1 MTTLTSGVEIK
12 ALHAD
17 VKAVASDNPNGEF
30 EAILST
36 DALDRD
42 GESIAAGAFDP
53 LPKSIPIYHVHDW
66 REGAMPVGK
75 AEPFYDGTVLK
86 AKGTFAGTARAQEM
100 RSLVVDGIVD
110 SMSVGFINPTRKTLE
125 GKKTVTKGEL
135 IEASFTA
142 IPVNATALVA
152 SAKSAEVKAGARNSK
167 SDLEH
172 IQAAHDAMTALGAA
186 CAPAEKSYEAKSLYG
201 VDLAGSHEE
210 RINEVCEAVRAAYP
224 DPDTWV
230 DVYATFDDSVVY
242 EVHAPDG
249 TETTYRASYD
259 WADGSPTLG
268 DAVEVDVTATVT
280 TRSSKSVADPAAA
293 EAAAEPATEE
303 SVNEDD
309 VDLSG
314 RLLVIDALTAAA
326 S

>member
-75 AEPFYDGTVLK
+75 AEPYYDGTVLK

-110 SMSVGFINPTRKTLE
+110 SMSVGFINPTRKTLD

-172 IQAAHDAMTALGAA
+172 IQAAHDAMVALGAA
-186 CAPAEKSYEAKSLYG
+186 CGDKSHHADDTETKG
-201 VDLAGSHEE
+201 VDEIEPETEVALDEQPAVTEE
-210 RINEVCEAVRAAYP
+210 
-224 DPDTWV
+224 
-230 DVYATFDDSVVY
+230 
-242 EVHAPDG
+242 
-249 TETTYRASYD
+249 
-259 WADGSPTLG
+259 
-268 DAVEVDVTATVT
+268 
-280 TRSSKSVADPAAA
+280 SSKSVADPAAA
-293 EAAAEPATEE
+293 DAAAEPATEE
-303 SVNEDD
+303 SVDEI
-309 VDLSG
+309 DLTG